1 MPESQREEG
10 LVSVKHHPPHYV
22 NIVDMTLIAVL
33 LLCGLVYELA
43 LLFMVVEEL

>member
-10 LVSVKHHPPHYV
+10 LASVKHHPPHYV